1 MRQYKFEELQYAG
14 WLVDETRGVQTR
26 RFSSIQLCLDR
37 DGFRVASVQGYG
49 QSSEEAILDAVSEA
63 NRWIRRQKPATLAS
77 WAPALLELAG

>member
-1 MRQYKFEELQYAG
+1 MRQYKFEELKYAG

-63 NRWIRRQKPATLAS
+63 NRWIRRQQPATLAS